1 VTNRLYVVIA
11 HGGSHCFLR
20 TGDQLALEIAD
31 IGHDH
36 IREVHAFESIEHLN
50 IWTETE

>member
-1 VTNRLYVVIA
+1 VNNRLYVVIA
-11 HGGSHCFLR
+11 HGGSVDLQ